1 MKPRLSLYFFGWP
14 SYVGGADTKLAHLL
28 LLLHGHYDI
37 TVVPNTREQLG
48 QADWRAWLAGLG
60 VRAALLEELP
70 EKLSGWAVSLCN
82 GAFWTDGIG
91 PEARRRGLKVA
102 WSSEMMWHHPG
113 ERMAAVWG
121 MIDKVLYTSEVQRAA
136 LEAGYEGT
144 AAAVG
149 RAYSRAGEPSDGS
162 RVRSPHQD
170 RCGRYPNGIGW
181 HIVGNYV
188 APEMFPW
195 KDRTKDRR
203 FEEFVI
209 GRLSRPDPAKYP
221 KDFPE
226 SYLRLG
232 LQNARYRAM
241 AWSKQLRGIHTAKRF
256 EGTWDL
262 LEARAETQVDFL
274 HSLDL
279 FVYDLREDCSEAWGR
294 AVVEAMLTGAVPLVP
309 DHPRHHLRR
318 IVPHGVG
325 GFLCSTNDD
334 WREHAQRLQ
343 ADGTLRKK
351 MAKAAREFAVHELCN
366 ARKHRAAWREAFEG

>member
-1 MKPRLSLYFFGWP
+1 MKNRLSLYFFGWP

-60 VRAALLEELP
+60 VRAVLLEELP

-91 PEARRRGLKVA
+91 PEARWRGLKVA

-121 MIDKVLYTSEVQRAA
+121 MIDKVLYTSEVQRAK
-136 LEAGYEGT
+136 LEPGYKGVPGVIT
-144 AAAVG
+144 
-149 RAYSRAGEPSDGS
+149 
-162 RVRSPHQD
+162 
-170 RCGRYPNGIGW
+170 
-181 HIVGNYV
+181 GNYV

-195 KDRTKDRR
+195 KDRTRERR

-226 SYLRLG
+226 SYQRLG
-232 LQNARYRAM
+232 LQNARYRVM
-241 AWSKQLRGIHTAKRF
+241 AWSKQLRGIHAAKRF

-309 DHPRHHLRR
+309 GHPRHHLRH

-343 ADGTLRKK
+343 ADAALRKK
-351 MAKAAREFAVHELCN
+351 MALAAREFAVEELCN
-366 ARKHRAAWREAFEG
+366 ARKHRAAWREVFED